1 MKLSPIILALRLANT
16 TFESRIGGLADF
28 ARIETNTLKYEA
40 AFIIPFDEEGRED
53 ENDAAANQKVKERF
67 SVVCAIKNDN
77 NLNEKVGLTAY
88 DRIDDIRDELFKIL
102 INFDLGYDSTIS
114 YDRGRIL
121 NFNAAWLW
129 YQWDFI
135 IYTRISSDET
145 GYGFVEL
152 RDVDN
157 RMQPSQL
164 PDLYRIYADY
174 ILAPSAKLP
183 YIGKL
188 PADSY
193 IDVDASQM
201 TDSDDNPNL
210 GAFGSGYAKAYNKLI
225 SS

>member
-1 MKLSPIILALRLANT
+1 MKLSPIILALRLSNT
-16 TFESRIGGLADF
+16 TFESRIGGIADF
-28 ARIETNTLKYEA
+28 AQIEKNTLSYEA
-40 AFIIPFDEEGRED
+40 AFVIPFDEESLAD

-77 NLNEKVGLTAY
+77 KRDEKVGLTAY
-88 DRIDDIRDELFKIL
+88 DRIDDIRDELFKVL
-102 INFDLGYDSTIS
+102 INFDLGYDHTIE

-135 IYTRISSDET
+135 IYSRISSDET

-152 RDVDN
+152 RSVGD
-157 RMQPSQL
+157 RQQPSQL

-174 ILAPSAKLP
+174 LFSPSAELP
-183 YIGKL
+183 YTGKL
-188 PADSY
+188 PADTY
-193 IDVDASQM
+193 ISIDASQM

-210 GAFGSGYAKAYNKLI
+210 GAFGSGYARAYNKLL